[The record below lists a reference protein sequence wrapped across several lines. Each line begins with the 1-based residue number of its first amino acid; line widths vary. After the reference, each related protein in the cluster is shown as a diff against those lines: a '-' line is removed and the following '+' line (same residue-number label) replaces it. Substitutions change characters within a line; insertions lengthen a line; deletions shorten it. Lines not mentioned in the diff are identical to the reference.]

1 MADKIVEIH
10 HLSYTYPNG
19 TRALDDVSLEVYDGE
34 SVGLVGR
41 NGSGKS
47 TLLLHLNGVMDHHSS
62 RKGVVRIGG
71 LDVEKKNLR
80 PIRSLVGLVFQ
91 DPDDQLF
98 MPTVFDDVAFGPI
111 NMGCSEN
118 EIRERVDRALAQV
131 DMLDFKHRAPYHL
144 SGGQKRSV
152 SIATVLSMDP
162 KILVLDEPT
171 SSLDP
176 RGRRLLINL
185 LKNLNITKL
194 IASHDLDMVVDI
206 CERCILL
213 DGGQVIADGPTQ
225 VILSD
230 EQLLLSHGLE
240 KPLSLV
246 ER

>member
-1 MADKIVEIH
+1 MANEIVEIH
-10 HLSYTYPNG
+10 HLSYAYPNG
-19 TRALDDVSLEVYDGE
+19 TPALDDVSFGIYPGE
-34 SVGLVGR
+34 SVGLIGR

-47 TLLLHLNGVMDHHSS
+47 TLLLHLNGVIDHHSS

-71 LDVEKKNLR
+71 LDVEKEHLR
-80 PIRSLVGLVFQ
+80 TIRRLVGLVFQ

-118 EIRERVDRALAQV
+118 EVRERTDRALAQV

-144 SGGQKRSV
+144 SEGQKRSV

-162 KILVLDEPT
+162 RILVLDEPT

-194 IASHDLDMVVDI
+194 IASHDLDMVADI

-213 DGGQVIADGPTQ
+213 DEGRVIADGPTRA
-225 VILSD
+225 ILSD
-230 EQLLLSHGLE
+230 ESLLLSHGLE
-240 KPLSLV
+240 KPLSLM